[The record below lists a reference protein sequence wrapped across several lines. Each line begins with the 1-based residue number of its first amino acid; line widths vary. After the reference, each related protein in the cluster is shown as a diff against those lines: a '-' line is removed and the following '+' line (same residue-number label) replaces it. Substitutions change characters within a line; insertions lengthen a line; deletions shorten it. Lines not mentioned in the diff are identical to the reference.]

1 MFWGRKK
8 VWVKKHSEI
17 CRGIPLRIYSSDLR
31 LTPFQNPDFRR
42 SWGDCVARARGLAG
56 GAWGMGEDFVQGV

>member
-31 LTPFQNPDFRR
+31 LTPFPFP
-42 SWGDCVARARGLAG
+42 
-56 GAWGMGEDFVQGV
+56 AWIEERLR

>member
-31 LTPFQNPDFRR
+31 LTPF
-42 SWGDCVARARGLAG
+42 S
-56 GAWGMGEDFVQGV
+56 AWIEERLR